1 MPDLGLVESYS
12 PLLTEPTQPTA
23 SLSRT
28 GVFLTATGETIEF
41 SQGAAVAVAV
51 KEGEGFASASHT
63 VLLQL
68 EPLSACLPPPPLE
81 SLSASPPPPPP
92 VPVPLAQPLTWSVV
106 ALLMALVGGRC
117 LFGRVRRG

>member
-68 EPLSACLPPPPLE
+68 EPLSACLPPPP
-81 SLSASPPPPPP
+81 P